1 MPEALAGLSLW
12 GLAARVCAFFG
23 GMTVVALGIGFLIER
38 LLPKKKVFAVPLA
51 KGQYGFEAV
60 GNLVF
65 LAVTTSTFT
74 AVLAS
79 GIVRF
84 GQATTERSAATFF
97 AMLVGFQVFYWML
110 HRTMHTRRL
119 LSIHRWHHR
128 SRVTTP
134 LSGQS
139 MHPVEACLWMLG
151 YAGLPILFSR
161 VAPISFNGWAAYLAF
176 NVFGNIV
183 GHANCEPTAKLAAT
197 RLASIFANPF
207 VYHALHH
214 ARWTVNYA
222 FQASIMDRLF
232 GTEAD
237 DWEDLYARVSTGN
250 PMTRMDEKGRSRSSE
265 T

>member
-1 MPEALAGLSLW
+1 MPEELAGLSLL
-12 GLAARVCAFFG
+12 GLATRVLFFFG
-23 GMTVVALGIGFLIER
+23 GITTVALGIGFLAER
-38 LLPKKKVFAVPLA
+38 ALPNKKVFAVPLA
-51 KGQYGFEAV
+51 KGQYRFEAI
-60 GNLVF
+60 GNLAFGGIATVA
-65 LAVTTSTFT
+65 LTL
-74 AVLAS
+74 VLAS
-79 GIVRF
+79 GAVRF
-84 GQATTERSAATFF
+84 GEPTTARAAGTFG
-97 AMLVGFQVFYWML
+97 ALLLGFQLFYWTL

-119 LSIHRWHHR
+119 LPIHRWHHR

-139 MHPVEACLWMLG
+139 MHPVEACSWMLG

-161 VAPISFNGWAAYLAF
+161 VVPISFAGWAAYLAF

-197 RLASIFANPF
+197 RLASLFANPF

-237 DWEDLYARVSTGN
+237 DWEALYARVSSGK
-250 PMTRMDEKGRSRSSE
+250 PMTRMDEKG
-265 T
+265 